1 MKLEKRRL
9 GQSDIMIS
17 PIGLGCWQFS
27 QGKGM
32 GGSFWE
38 SLPQD
43 QIDEIVKASLDGGIN
58 WFDTAEIYGWGKSE
72 TALVQALENAGKK
85 PGDVIVATKWYP
97 VGRTS
102 SSIVNTIDERSRALK
117 GWPIDLHQIH
127 MPWGF
132 STRKGEMK
140 AMARLLRD
148 KKIRTVGVSN
158 FSAAQLRTAHRIL
171 KDEGFT
177 LVSNQVR
184 YNLVQRYPDF
194 DGTMETAKE
203 LGITIIAFSPLAQ
216 GILTGKFHDEPEII
230 RNRPG
235 YRKYSPMFNMRG
247 LARSKPLIDE
257 LKRIAVSYNAT
268 AGQVALNWLLSYNGD
283 TVVAIPGATKPGH
296 AAQNVG
302 TMDFHLTPS
311 ECGMLDELSRRS

>member
-1 MKLEKRRL
+1 MVLEKRRL

-38 SLPQD
+38 SLPQE
-43 QIDEIVKASLDGGIN
+43 QIDAIVKASLDGGIN

-72 TALVQALENAGKK
+72 TALVQALENAGRK
-85 PGDVIVATKWYP
+85 PGDAVIATKWYP

-102 SSIVNTIDERSRALK
+102 SSIIKTIDERIRALK

-140 AMARLLRD
+140 AMACLLRD
-148 KKIRTVGVSN
+148 KKVRTVGVSN
-158 FSAAQLRTAHRIL
+158 FSATQLRTAHKAL

-194 DGTMETAKE
+194 DGTMEAAKE
-203 LGITIIAFSPLAQ
+203 LGVTIIAFSPLAQ
-216 GILTGKFHDEPEII
+216 GILTGKFHDEPDLI
-230 RNRPG
+230 RSRAG
-235 YRKYSPMFNMRG
+235 YRKYSPLFSARG
-247 LARSKPLIDE
+247 LARTKPLIEE
-257 LKRIAVSYNAT
+257 LKKIALSYNT
-268 AGQVALNWLLSYNGD
+268 SAGQVALNWLLTFNGD
-283 TVVAIPGATKPGH
+283 SVVAIPGATKTSH

-302 TMDFHLTPS
+302 TMAFRLTEK
-311 ECGMLDELSRRS
+311 ECQILDGLSRR

>member
-1 MKLEKRRL
+1 MILEKRRL
-9 GQSDIMIS
+9 GQSDILIS

-38 SLPQD
+38 SLPQE
-43 QIDEIVKASLDGGIN
+43 QIDTIVKASLDGGIS

-85 PGDVIVATKWYP
+85 PGDVTIATKWYP
-97 VGRTS
+97 VFRTS
-102 SSIVNTIDERSRALK
+102 SSIVKTIDQRSSALK

-132 STRKGEMK
+132 STRTGEMK
-140 AMARLLRD
+140 AMAKLLRD
-148 KKIRTVGVSN
+148 KRVRTVGVSN
-158 FSAAQLRTAHRIL
+158 FSASQLRKAHSVL
-171 KDEGFT
+171 KDEGFD

-194 DGTMETAKE
+194 DGTMEVAKE
-203 LGITIIAFSPLAQ
+203 LGVTIIAFSPLAQ
-216 GILTGKFHDEPEII
+216 GVLTGKFHDDPELI
-230 RNRPG
+230 RGRAG
-235 YRKYSPMFNMRG
+235 YRKYSPLFGTRG
-247 LARSKPLIDE
+247 LAKSKPLIDE
-257 LKRIAVSYNAT
+257 LKKIAIAYNCT
-268 AGQVALNWLLSYNGD
+268 ASQVALNWLLTYNGD
-283 TVVAIPGATKPGH
+283 TVVAIPGATKAAH

-302 TMDFHLTPS
+302 AMNFRLTAK
-311 ECGMLDELSRRS
+311 ECQILDELSRR

>member
-1 MKLEKRRL
+1 MLLEKRRL

-27 QGKGM
+27 QGAGM
-32 GGSFWE
+32 GGKFWE

-43 QIDEIVKASLDGGIN
+43 QIDAIVKASLDGGIN

-72 TALVQALENAGKK
+72 TALVTSLEHAGKK

-102 SSIVNTIDERSRALK
+102 SSIVKTIGVRLDALK
-117 GWPIDLHQIH
+117 GWPIDLHQVH

-132 STRKGEMK
+132 STRAGEMK
-140 AMARLLRD
+140 AMAKLLRG
-148 KKIRTVGVSN
+148 KKVRTVGVSN
-158 FSAAQLRTAHRIL
+158 FSAVQLRSAHRVL
-171 KDEGFT
+171 KEEGFN

-184 YNLVQRYPDF
+184 YNLIQRFPDF
-194 DGTMETAKE
+194 DGTMEVAKE
-203 LGITIIAFSPLAQ
+203 LGVTIIAFSPLAQ
-216 GILTGKFHDEPEII
+216 GILTGKFHDEPELIK
-230 RNRPG
+230 NRAG
-235 YRKYSPMFNMRG
+235 YRKFMPVFSARG
-247 LARSKPLIDE
+247 LARTKPLIDE
-257 LKRIAVSYNAT
+257 LKKIALGYNTT

-283 TVVAIPGATKPGH
+283 TVVAIPGATKTSH

-302 TMDFHLTPS
+302 TMDFKLS
-311 ECGMLDELSRRS
+311 QKECQVLDGLSRR

>member
-1 MKLEKRRL
+1 MKLAQRQL
-9 GQSDIMIS
+9 GQSDIKIS

-38 SLPQD
+38 SLPQN
-43 QIDEIVKASLDGGIN
+43 QIDTIVKASLDGGIN

-72 TALVQALENAGKK
+72 TALVQALDNAGKK

-102 SSIVNTIDERSRALK
+102 ASIVNTIDERLHALK

-140 AMARLLRD
+140 AMARLMRD

-158 FSAAQLRTAHRIL
+158 FSATQLRTAHRIL
-171 KDEGFT
+171 KDEGFS

-184 YNLVQRYPDF
+184 YNLVQRYPDY
-194 DGTMETAKE
+194 DGTMEAAKE
-203 LGITIIAFSPLAQ
+203 LGVTIIAFSPLAQ
-216 GILTGKFHDEPEII
+216 GVLTGKFHDDPELI
-230 RNRPG
+230 RNRAG
-235 YRKYSPMFNMRG
+235 YRKYSPLFSTRG
-247 LARSKPLIDE
+247 LAKSKPLIDE
-257 LKRIAVSYNAT
+257 LKKISLNYNTT
-268 AGQVALNWLLSYNGD
+268 AAQVALNWLLTFNGD
-283 TVVAIPGATKPGH
+283 TVVAIPGATKESH

-302 TMDFHLTPS
+302 AMNFSLTPA
-311 ECGMLDELSRRS
+311 ECRILDELSRR

>member
-1 MKLEKRRL
+1 MTLEKRRL
-9 GQSDIMIS
+9 GNSDIMIT

-43 QIDEIVKASLDGGIN
+43 QIDTIVKASLDGGIN

-85 PGDVIVATKWYP
+85 PGDAIIATKWYP
-97 VGRTS
+97 VGRMS
-102 SSIVNTIDERSRALK
+102 SSIINTIDQRIAALK

-140 AMARLLRD
+140 AMAQLLRD
-148 KKIRTVGVSN
+148 KKVRTVGVSN
-158 FSAAQLRTAHRIL
+158 FSASQLRAAHRFL
-171 KDEGFT
+171 KDEGFD

-184 YNLVQRYPDF
+184 YNLIQRYPDF
-194 DGTMETAKE
+194 DGTMEAAKE

-216 GILTGKFHDEPEII
+216 GILTGKFHDEPDSI
-230 RNRPG
+230 RNKPG
-235 YRKYSPMFNMRG
+235 YRKYSPMFGARG
-247 LARSKPLIDE
+247 LAKTKPLVDE
-257 LKRIAVSYNAT
+257 LKKIAVTYKVSA
-268 AGQVALNWLLSYNGD
+268 AQVALNWLLTFNGD
-283 TVVAIPGATKPGH
+283 CVVAIPGATKPTH
-296 AAQNVG
+296 AEQNVG
-302 TMDFHLTPS
+302 AMSFRLTDK
-311 ECGMLDELSRRS
+311 ECQVLDRLSS